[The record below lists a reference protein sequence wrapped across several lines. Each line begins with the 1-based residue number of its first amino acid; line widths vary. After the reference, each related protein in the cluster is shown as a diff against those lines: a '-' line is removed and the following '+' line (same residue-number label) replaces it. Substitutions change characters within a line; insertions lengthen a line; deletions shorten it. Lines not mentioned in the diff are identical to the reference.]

1 MEQSDFEKQ
10 LTALTGKLE
19 TFIAKA
25 GEEIKV
31 TGAVSTETKSSVE
44 ALGKQVKDL
53 QTQLDAV
60 DEKIRV
66 KHVGEAQTETIT
78 DLVMAS
84 AAFKE
89 HKAHGFIHKQPIH
102 VALNVS
108 ACARVERKATITDT
122 GLGSGTSGVLMPTRL
137 GVVGLPM
144 QEFRLRDLIPSRP
157 LTTGTSFDWVKQTA
171 RSGGASPQVEG
182 SPKSESTYT
191 WDIVNDSVRPIAH
204 FVNVSRQALDDVP
217 WLRRE
222 LDTNLIYGLKLKEE
236 AEILAGA
243 GTGVHLNGIIT
254 QATSFN
260 TSLLHA
266 ALGWQRLDILRY
278 AKLQV
283 RLAGLAT
290 FAPSGYVL
298 HPTDMAEIEL
308 TKDGEGLY
316 IVGDPKTG
324 AEAKFLWGLPV
335 VESDSI
341 TAGTF
346 LVGAFATGAEII
358 DRMATSVQ
366 ISFEHDVNFTSNLA
380 TILAEE
386 RIGLAVKRPD
396 AFVTGTFNTS
406 PAS

>member
-1 MEQSDFEKQ
+1 MEALEQQ
-10 LTALTGKLE
+10 LATLTGELK
-19 TFIAKA
+19 TFIGKV
-25 GEEIKV
+25 GEEIKS
-31 TGAVSTETKSSVE
+31 TGAVTTETKAAVDE
-44 ALGKQVKDL
+44 LKQRVTDI

-60 DEKIRV
+60 DQAIKV
-66 KHVGEAQTETIT
+66 KHVGEAQPETIGE
-78 DLVMAS
+78 LVIKSAEWKAFADGGFMSRKPITVDMKAS
-84 AAFKE
+84 AF
-89 HKAHGFIHKQPIH
+89 P
-102 VALNVS
+102 
-108 ACARVERKATITDT
+108 RVERKATISDT
-122 GLGSGTSGVLMPTRL
+122 GLGAGTSGVIMPTRFL

-144 QEFRLRDLIPSRP
+144 QELRIRDLIPVRTLSE
-157 LTTGTSFDWVKQTA
+157 GHSFDWVKTSA
-171 RSGGASPQVEG
+171 RSGGGSPQTEG
-182 SPKSESTYT
+182 QAKSESTYT
-191 WDIVNDSVRPIAH
+191 YTVDHDTVRTIAH
-204 FVNVSRQALDDVP
+204 FVNVTRQALADVP

-222 LDTNLIYGLKLKEE
+222 INNELIYGLKLKEE

-243 GTGVHLNGIIT
+243 GTGEHLNGIIT

-266 ALGWQRLDILRY
+266 ALGWTRLDILRY

-308 TKDGEGLY
+308 TKDTTGLY

-346 LVGAFATGAEII
+346 LVGAFATAAEIV
-358 DRMATSVQ
+358 DRQAVSVE
-366 ISFEHDVNFTSNLA
+366 ISYEHSTNFTSNLA
-380 TILAEE
+380 TILCEE
-386 RIGLAVKRPD
+386 RVGLAVKRPD
-396 AFVTGTFNTS
+396 AFVTGSFTTS